1 MLSMSADNEC
11 ENSDEFMFPCFPPLV
26 DRLITIADDPYKA
39 VESAHALV
47 VCTEWDEFKVSIV
60 LVF

>member
-1 MLSMSADNEC
+1 MNVKILM
-11 ENSDEFMFPCFPPLV
+11 NSCFHVSPLV

-60 LVF
+60 LLF